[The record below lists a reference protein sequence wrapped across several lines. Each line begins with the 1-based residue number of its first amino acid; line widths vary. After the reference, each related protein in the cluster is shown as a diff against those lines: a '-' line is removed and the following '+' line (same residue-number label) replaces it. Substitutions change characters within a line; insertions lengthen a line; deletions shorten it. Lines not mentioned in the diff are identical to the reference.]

1 MAESPAARDR
11 CSSGGPHDVG
21 ERRAVSTGTR
31 RAASDA
37 SAIREWQGGS
47 VDDNSIAFAGLG
59 SMGAGMAHRLLD
71 AGFTLTVYN
80 RTEAKTVPLVQA
92 GARRA
97 GSAAALAGHR
107 TVMLS
112 LSDEK
117 AVESVLFGGLAARLA
132 PGTLV
137 IDTSTV
143 SPAYSRAAGE
153 RLSAHGVRRVEACV
167 VGNPQMARAGK
178 LRVLTAGD
186 RQDVEAAQG
195 TLAALGQDVRYTG
208 PPGMASTLKLAFNMM
223 LGAQIASLA
232 EAVSYAERAGLPRG
246 FVIDILA
253 NSGFCSPVLQ
263 FRAQIMRTGRYQ
275 PASFRAEL
283 MEKDLRLAAD
293 GASEL
298 GLALPVTACAA
309 GRFAETVSAAGP
321 QSDAAAL
328 LEIQG
333 QR

>member
-1 MAESPAARDR
+1 MAGRPVDR
-11 CSSGGPHDVG
+11 
-21 ERRAVSTGTR
+21 
-31 RAASDA
+31 
-37 SAIREWQGGS
+37 
-47 VDDNSIAFAGLG
+47 NSIAFAGLG

-80 RTEAKTVPLVQA
+80 RTEAKTAPLVQA
-92 GARRA
+92 GACRA
-97 GSAAALAGHR
+97 ASAAALAGHG

-117 AVESVLFGGLAARLA
+117 AVESVLFGEIAAMMA

-143 SPAYSRAAGE
+143 SPSYSRAACE
-153 RLSAHGVRRVEACV
+153 RLSAQGVRRVEACV

-186 RQDVEAAQG
+186 RQDAEAAQYV
-195 TLAALGQDVRYTG
+195 LAALGQEVRYTG
-208 PPGMASTLKLAFNMM
+208 RPGMACSVKLAFNMM

-232 EAVSYAERAGLPRG
+232 EAVSYAERAGLDRG

-263 FRAQIMRTGRYQ
+263 FRAQIMRTGHYQ

-283 MEKDLRLAAD
+283 MEKDLRLAVG
-293 GASEL
+293 GATDL

-309 GRFAETVSAAGP
+309 QRFAETVAAAGP
-321 QSDAAAL
+321 ESDAAAL
-328 LEIQG
+328 LEIQA